1 VILYNCSKGTRNENN
16 KQTNIKQAYKGRKRL
31 IMTTDRIKVQNMVN
45 SNGNAVKNQFVIFV
59 NDDKVVFQSYETTIC
74 IVDYA
79 NRNVF
84 LSPEYKH
91 SVTTSRYFNLFCKKY
106 SGILWKFAGNSKAL
120 QEAIDIG
127 GFINEANEL
136 FYNVIYDYL
145 K

>member
-1 VILYNCSKGTRNENN
+1 MYFDK
-16 KQTNIKQAYKGRKRL
+16 
-31 IMTTDRIKVQNMVN
+31 IKVQNMIN
-45 SNGNAVKNQFVIFV
+45 SNGHAVNNQFVIFV

-84 LSPEYKH
+84 LSPDYKY
-91 SVTTSRYFNLFCKKY
+91 SVTTTRYFNLFCKKY
-106 SGILWKFAGNSKAL
+106 SGILWKFAGNTKAL

-127 GFINEANEL
+127 GFINEANNL
-136 FYNVIYDYL
+136 FYNVIYDYI

>member
-1 VILYNCSKGTRNENN
+1 LFRGNENNN

-59 NDDKVVFQSYETTIC
+59 NDDKVVFQSYDTTVC
-74 IVDYA
+74 IVDYV

-120 QEAIDIG
+120 QDAIDIG
-127 GFINEANEL
+127 GFINESNEL

>member
-1 VILYNCSKGTRNENN
+1 MLFFEYN
-16 KQTNIKQAYKGRKRL
+16 KQTISNKPIKAERGI
-31 IMTTDRIKVQNMVN
+31 IMYTDKIKVQNMIN

-59 NDDKVVFQSYETTIC
+59 NDDKVVFQSYDTTIC

-79 NRNVF
+79 NRNIF
-84 LSPEYKH
+84 LSPEYKY

-120 QEAIDIG
+120 QEAIDAG

>member
-1 VILYNCSKGTRNENN
+1 LNKNETTN
-16 KQTNIKQAYKGRKRL
+16 NIKQAYKSGKRL
-31 IMTTDRIKVQNMVN
+31 TMYTDKIKVQNMIN

-74 IVDYA
+74 IIDYA

-120 QEAIDIG
+120 QEAINIG

>member
-1 VILYNCSKGTRNENN
+1 
-16 KQTNIKQAYKGRKRL
+16 
-31 IMTTDRIKVQNMVN
+31 MTTDKIKVQNMVN

-59 NDDKVVFQSYETTIC
+59 NDDKVVFQSYDTTVC
-74 IVDYA
+74 IVDYV

-120 QEAIDIG
+120 QEAINIG